1 MFIYGLITLFAF
13 SLWSF
18 STALDLPLNKII
30 TSSKYD
36 RYYLTRAYIFSRNQI
51 ASSDNIIPSKQFK
64 ENWDA
69 IDDRENKSLP
79 FLFNAP
85 SIYGYFMTHGILVNN
100 INQSDIFDS
109 EDHSFTCLKIDTDE
123 NSTEM

>member
-1 MFIYGLITLFAF
+1 MKFELVYIL
-13 SLWSF
+13 
-18 STALDLPLNKII
+18 
-30 TSSKYD
+30 SK
-36 RYYLTRAYIFSRNQI
+36 F
-51 ASSDNIIPSKQFK
+51 
-64 ENWDA
+64 
-69 IDDRENKSLP
+69 DRENKSLP

-123 NSTEM
+123 NILETPCNKIFEK